1 MVRRGN
7 ASTLRGPT
15 LITELLVIIAP
26 PLIPAPKRFGHLYSG
41 ILPLEVFDQCRH
53 LPHHLI
59 VFFAARARVQSVL
72 ESHAIELLIVPK
84 LFTVRRIMFLFCAAQ
99 TNPPL
104 FARRIDPLR
113 TFRL

>member
-1 MVRRGN
+1 MVQV
-7 ASTLRGPT
+7 TPPILRGPT

-26 PLIPAPKRFGHLYSG
+26 PLIPAPKRFGDLYSG
-41 ILPLEVFDQCRH
+41 ILLLEVFDLRRH
-53 LPHHLI
+53 LSHHLI
-59 VFFAARARVQSVL
+59 VFFAARARVQSAF

-104 FARRIDPLR
+104 FAGSIDLLR
-113 TFRL
+113 TFRF